1 MKLLE
6 GKFFK
11 DWCIFLAEQDNR
23 YFVLYGKIGQIEIKA
38 QVDYNEESLKETI
51 YSCFPTRTA
60 YINIPFV
67 DKDDKLYTL
76 LNIHNKEEYH
86 TIVEIL
92 EDMA

>member
-11 DWCIFLAEQDNR
+11 DWCIFLGEQDNR

-38 QVDYNEESLKETI
+38 QVDDYSESLKETV
-51 YSCFPTRTA
+51 YSCFPTRTG

-67 DKDDKLYTL
+67 ARGDKLYTL
-76 LNIHNKEEYH
+76 FSIYNKESYH

-92 EDMA
+92 EDTL

>member
-38 QVDYNEESLKETI
+38 QVDYNESLKESV

-60 YINIPFV
+60 YVNIPFV
-67 DKDDKLYTL
+67 DKNNNLYTL
-76 LNIHNKEEYH
+76 RDIHNKEEYN

-92 EDMA
+92 EDTL